1 MEVFPAI
8 SIETR
13 KISTMSFQYRR
24 FIITGEEEEEEA
36 KIENLLI
43 ISIDQQQ
50 ESGCGFCWQGTAQ
63 KVVTRET
70 HTIISNNNCYS
81 YSNKETHITHDIHI
95 INHELLRGARSF

>member
-24 FIITGEEEEEEA
+24 FIITGEEEEEA

-43 ISIDQQQ
+43 ISIDQQP
-50 ESGCGFCWQGTAQ
+50 ESGCGFC
-63 KVVTRET
+63 
-70 HTIISNNNCYS
+70 
-81 YSNKETHITHDIHI
+81 
-95 INHELLRGARSF
+95 

>member
-43 ISIDQQQ
+43 ISIDQQP
-50 ESGCGFCWQGTAQ
+50 ESGFWFLL
-63 KVVTRET
+63 TRHRTKSSYKRDT
-70 HTIISNNNCYS
+70 HNYI
-81 YSNKETHITHDIHI
+81 
-95 INHELLRGARSF
+95 

>member
-24 FIITGEEEEEEA
+24 FIITGEEEEEA

-50 ESGCGFCWQGTAQ
+50 ESGLVFAD
-63 KVVTRET
+63 KAP
-70 HTIISNNNCYS
+70 H
-81 YSNKETHITHDIHI
+81 KK
-95 INHELLRGARSF
+95 

>member
-36 KIENLLI
+36 KIENLLL
-43 ISIDQQQ
+43 ISIDNLRI
-50 ESGCGFCWQGTAQ
+50 
-63 KVVTRET
+63 VVVFADKAP
-70 HTIISNNNCYS
+70 HKN
-81 YSNKETHITHDIHI
+81 
-95 INHELLRGARSF
+95 

>member
-1 MEVFPAI
+1 VVMEVFPAI

-43 ISIDQQQ
+43 ISIDQQP
-50 ESGCGFCWQGTAQ
+50 ESGCGFC
-63 KVVTRET
+63 
-70 HTIISNNNCYS
+70 
-81 YSNKETHITHDIHI
+81 
-95 INHELLRGARSF
+95 